1 MIMTVLINHEGR
13 KVNKTK
19 IFSILLISIFTTS
32 IIFAQGEIGV
42 RALADIESSMEA
54 NLTWNL
60 QNALLL
66 YYPETKFVVKAN
78 VELQKVKL
86 KRELPKLP
94 DALLSKELKN
104 LPGLPYIPE
113 NLDGTQAAETNTANL
128 RAELQTNRYDVRRIR
143 LNVLVDRSLSEND
156 MSFIRRY
163 VTLIADLN
171 PKRGDQVRIEA
182 YTFPVKADFIK
193 QEETT
198 PVLPVKPELEPAN
211 HVWDWKPYAFAAG
224 FALLLLVLFLIGL
237 RSIVKNL
244 KHNSKAA
251 VATKSEPA
259 SPESA
264 GRADFSLERE
274 TSSHDVASLKSSLID
289 TMVGLP
295 AASAKVFHRWIDSK
309 GDEGVTDVAILLASV
324 SKPLIELVAPYLG
337 QETTETIQHQIVILE
352 ESDLQEKSPDLL
364 KQFDEDIRTLALK
377 TSKDAT
383 ENDEL
388 AFLNQM
394 TDDQVQHLIK
404 PLKVGVAAIVLA
416 HLRANRA
423 AKALSKMGADSRKAV
438 LAAMGNIERIPSD
451 VYQHLARQLAA
462 RAGELK
468 KMRYVRANGFDSLV
482 KVMEHLDEDAQDD
495 TINYLHT
502 QDVNL
507 AKKVSE
513 KFMTFNQLFEMPEE
527 KLAEMAV
534 DFDREALARSLVSV
548 DEETVEKMI
557 NSLPEKLGE
566 LVRASLDANLD
577 ISEDEISQARR
588 NLMRSVRAKHS
599 HKVS

>member
-1 MIMTVLINHEGR
+1 M
-13 KVNKTK
+13 NKTK
-19 IFSILLISIFTTS
+19 TFSTLLIFIFTAS
-32 IIFAQGEIGV
+32 IIFAQGELGE
-42 RALADIESSMEA
+42 RALTDIESSMEA

-113 NLDGTQAAETNTANL
+113 NLGGSQPAEANTTNL
-128 RAELQTNRYDVRRIR
+128 RDEVHANRYDVRRIR

-171 PKRGDQVRIEA
+171 PKRGDRVRIEA
-182 YTFPVKADFIK
+182 FTFPVKANFMED
-193 QEETT
+193 EEKT
-198 PVLPVKPELEPAN
+198 PELPFQPEVEGAN
-211 HVWDWKPYAFAAG
+211 TAIDWKPYAFAAG
-224 FALLLLVLFLIGL
+224 LAVLLLLFFLIGL
-237 RSIVKNL
+237 RSVVKNL
-244 KHNSKAA
+244 KQNSVVA
-251 VATKSEPA
+251 VAAKSEA
-259 SPESA
+259 TPESESHK
-264 GRADFSLERE
+264 DFNLEGE
-274 TSSHDVASLKSSLID
+274 KTSSRDLASLKSSLID
-289 TMVGLP
+289 TIVGLP
-295 AASAKVFHRWIDSK
+295 AASAKVFHRWIDNK
-309 GDEGVTDVAILLASV
+309 GNEGVTDVAILLASV
-324 SKPLIELVAPYLG
+324 SKPLIELVAPYMG
-337 QETTETIQHQIVILE
+337 QEATESIQHQIAVLE
-352 ESDLQEKSPDLL
+352 ETDLPEKSPGLL
-364 KQFDEDIRTLALK
+364 KQFDEDMRTLALK
-377 TSKDAT
+377 TSKDAA

-404 PLKVGVAAIVLA
+404 PLKVGIVAIVLV

-423 AKALSKMGADSRKAV
+423 AKVLSKLESDRRKAV

-482 KVMEHLDEDAQDD
+482 KVMEYLDEDTQDEM
-495 TINYLHT
+495 INYLKT
-502 QDVNL
+502 QDMNL
-507 AKKVSE
+507 AQKVSE

-527 KLAEMAV
+527 KLAEIAV
-534 DFDREALARSLVSV
+534 DFDREALAKSLVSV

-566 LVRASLDANLD
+566 LVRASLEANLD
-577 ISEDEISQARR
+577 ISEDEISKARR

-599 HKVS
+599 